1 MTPTLGFGYAGLYAE
16 PSRAQRRRVLDVAYE
31 AGIRHF
37 DTAPMYGLGLAERDL
52 GRFARGRRDQMVLAT
67 KFGIV
72 PGPAAWPLART
83 QGPVRRLL
91 RASPALKGRARV
103 SAKGPASGRAGA
115 LLYRATGFDDE
126 AARAGLESSLRALG
140 TEYIDLFLLH
150 DPEPGSVGPDDASG
164 FLEEA
169 RRSGKIRAWGVAGEA
184 APAIAVAGAM
194 TTPPPVLQIRDEILA
209 PVASSERVASAAQ
222 ERITFGALAAIGEL
236 ISHIG
241 GDPGRRRRWHE
252 AVGVDC
258 ADAEIAAELLLCVA
272 ARRNPDGVILFST
285 ARVSHARSSALALTA
300 ATDGSRD
307 LDAFVALLDAELRA
321 HLPNTGARR

>member
-1 MTPTLGFGYAGLYAE
+1 VTPRLGFGCAGLYAE
-16 PSRAQRRRVLDVAYE
+16 PSRSQRRRVLEVAYE

-37 DTAPMYGLGLAERDL
+37 DAAPMYGLGLAERDL
-52 GRFARGRRDQMVLAT
+52 GRFARGRRDGLVLAT

-83 QGPVRRLL
+83 QGPIRRLL

-103 SAKGPASGRAGA
+103 SAKGPGSGRAGA
-115 LLYRATGFDDE
+115 LLYRATGFDAE

-140 TEYIDLFLLH
+140 TDYIDLFLLH
-150 DPEPGSVGPDDASG
+150 DPEPGSVGVDDASG

-184 APAIAVAGAM
+184 MPAIAVAGAM
-194 TTPPPVLQIRDEILA
+194 TPPPPVLQIRDEILA
-209 PVASSERVASAAQ
+209 PMASGPPAGAAQ
-222 ERITFGALAAIGEL
+222 ERITFGALAAIGPL

-241 GDPGRRRRWHE
+241 GDPGRRRRWRE

-272 ARRNPDGVILFST
+272 ARRNADGVILFST
-285 ARVSHARSSALALTA
+285 ARVSHARSSALALIA
-300 ATDGSRD
+300 AADGSRD
-307 LDAFVALLDAELRA
+307 LDAFVTLLDAELRA
-321 HLPNTGARR
+321 QHPDTGARR